1 MNAGEEISGQLV
13 VTGRDGAKM
22 LEFVEEALDEIA
34 LAIKGKI
41 AWQRRCTA
49 GMRGN
54 HGGDLPLGKEVDE
67 GVGVICLVAKQ
78 SRWVGIGE
86 QCLCADEI
94 VGLSWRKHQLDGIAQ
109 RIDER
114 VNFGAQSAARS
125 TDRLRAVFFR
135 APALC

>member
-1 MNAGEEISGQLV
+1 VNAGEEISGQLV
-13 VTGRDGAKM
+13 VTGRDSAEM

-41 AWQRRCTA
+41 AGQRRCTA
-49 GMRGN
+49 GMRRN
-54 HGGDLPLGKEVDE
+54 HRSDLPLGEDVDE
-67 GVGVICLVAKQ
+67 GIGVVCLVAKQ
-78 SRWVGIGE
+78 SRWIGIGE
-86 QCLCADEI
+86 QWLCADKI